1 MHWSPVSRSRKV
13 FATLLTGG
21 TLVAIVATS
30 GSTLAMQE
38 SAPRSSQAGQ
48 ASQPTER
55 EQSAETAND
64 AFTFS
69 NGIAEYRIGT
79 GDELR
84 VRIWTGVES
93 KEYEVVVQADGT
105 IFLPF
110 VGLANMQAGDL
121 SALQLREQIVER
133 LRASYRGPA
142 AEVVVLKRVAR
153 LVALVGEIRTM
164 TRANSGPGRYPL
176 PGRIRLLEFITEHGG
191 FSDEAAFNST
201 QLIRRG
207 TTLEYDLSRAIFQN
221 DITQNPV
228 LDGGDLI
235 YVPALSTSSRKLMIF
250 GEVNRP
256 GLLELTSDV
265 PIAEA
270 IARMGGMTKNA
281 HQSAVAVV
289 RGGLEQPTVLVS
301 NWEEMKKG
309 DLSQNF
315 VVENGD
321 LIFVGRR
328 KLATFT
334 DIMQAFALPLSAIY
348 TTILISNA
356 ASTN

>member
-1 MHWSPVSRSRKV
+1 MRWSLVSRSKKA
-13 FATLLTGG
+13 FATLLARG
-21 TLVAIVATS
+21 TFVAIVTTS
-30 GSTLAMQE
+30 SSALALQD
-38 SAPRSSQAGQ
+38 SGLPSQVGE
-48 ASQPTER
+48 P
-55 EQSAETAND
+55 EQSAQTDNN

-84 VRIWTGVES
+84 VRIWTGVDS
-93 KEYEVVVQADGT
+93 KEYEVIVQADGT

-121 SALQLREQIVER
+121 SALQLRDQIVER
-133 LRASYRGPA
+133 LRASYRRPA

-153 LVALVGEIRTM
+153 VVALIGEIRTM

-176 PGRIRLLEFITEHGG
+176 PGRMRLLEFITEHGG
-191 FSDEAAFNST
+191 FTNEAAFNST
-201 QLIRRG
+201 QLIRG
-207 TTLEYDLSRAIFQN
+207 GETFEYDLSRAIFEH
-221 DITQNPV
+221 DVTQNPI
-228 LDGGDLI
+228 LDAGDLV

-250 GEVNRP
+250 GEVNHP
-256 GLLELTSDV
+256 GLLEVTRDV

-270 IARMGGMTKNA
+270 IARVGGMTKNA
-281 HQSAVAVV
+281 HQSAVTVV

-301 NWEEMKKG
+301 NWEELKKG

-315 VVENGD
+315 TVGNGD

-328 KLATFT
+328 KLSTFS
-334 DIMQAFALPLSAIY
+334 DIMLAFALPLSAIY